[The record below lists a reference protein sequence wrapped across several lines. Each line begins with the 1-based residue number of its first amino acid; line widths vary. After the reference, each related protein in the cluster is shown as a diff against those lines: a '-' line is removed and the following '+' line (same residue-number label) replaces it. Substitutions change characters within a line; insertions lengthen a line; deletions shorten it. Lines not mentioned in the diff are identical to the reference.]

1 MRVMPF
7 FFVLFL
13 LAAPVAAREAPLPPA
28 QAFAMSYAR
37 KGDEVRLRWVMPKG
51 YYLYREHITA
61 ADAQGRTLNVRTPN
75 ATLKADPTFG
85 PVEVY
90 YGTAR
95 ADIRHKGAIT
105 LSYRG
110 CQEDGLCYIP
120 IRVVIPAR

>member
-1 MRVMPF
+1 MSF
-7 FFVLFL
+7 FLAL
-13 LAAPVAAREAPLPPA
+13 LVVAAPVAAREAPLPPA
-28 QAFAMSYAR
+28 QAFAMTYVR
-37 KGDEVRLRWVMPKG
+37 QGDAVQVRWVMPKG

-61 ADAQGRTLNVRTPN
+61 SDAQGRTVKIRTPN
-75 ATLKADPTFG
+75 GTMKADPTFG

-110 CQEDGLCYIP
+110 CQADGLCYIP
-120 IRVVIPAR
+120 VRVVIPAR